1 MNSSFESLIE
11 QYPLP
16 IAEQLR
22 HWAAR
27 YASRIAVVDAK
38 GSLTYSA
45 LDAQVDELAAG
56 LSSLGLRSGEHVIV
70 QLPNDN
76 AFVTLLFALLR
87 LGVIPVLAMPSQRA
101 LDIDALIELAQP
113 VAYVIH
119 GENHAELARQMAH
132 KHACLRHV
140 LVAGETV
147 SDDFTPLFS
156 LHGERQAWPQPDVS
170 ATALL
175 LLSGGTTGTPK
186 LIPRRHADYSY
197 NFSASAELCGISQQ
211 SVYLAVLPVAHNFP
225 LACPGILGTLA
236 CGGKVVLTDS
246 ASCDEV
252 MPLIAQER
260 VTHVALVPALAQL
273 WVQAREWEDSDLS
286 SLRVIQAGA
295 PARPDAC

>member
-119 GENHAELARQMAH
+119 GENHARAGPTDGAQTRLLASCSGRW
-132 KHACLRHV
+132 R
-140 LVAGETV
+140 
-147 SDDFTPLFS
+147 DR
-156 LHGERQAWPQPDVS
+156 ERRFYA
-170 ATALL
+170 ALL
-175 LLSGGTTGTPK
+175 PS
-186 LIPRRHADYSY
+186 R
-197 NFSASAELCGISQQ
+197 
-211 SVYLAVLPVAHNFP
+211 
-225 LACPGILGTLA
+225 
-236 CGGKVVLTDS
+236 
-246 ASCDEV
+246 
-252 MPLIAQER
+252 
-260 VTHVALVPALAQL
+260 
-273 WVQAREWEDSDLS
+273 
-286 SLRVIQAGA
+286 
-295 PARPDAC
+295 

>member
-56 LSSLGLRSGEHVIV
+56 LSSTGF
-70 QLPNDN
+70 
-76 AFVTLLFALLR
+76 AFGGACNC
-87 LGVIPVLAMPSQRA
+87 AASQRQRVCYPA
-101 LDIDALIELAQP
+101 VRLVKTGRYPPCWRCPRNGRWDIDALIELAQP

-140 LVAGETV
+140 LVAGETM

-170 ATALL
+170 TTALL

-186 LIPRRHADYSY
+186 LH
-197 NFSASAELCGISQQ
+197 
-211 SVYLAVLPVAHNFP
+211 
-225 LACPGILGTLA
+225 
-236 CGGKVVLTDS
+236 
-246 ASCDEV
+246 
-252 MPLIAQER
+252 
-260 VTHVALVPALAQL
+260 PAPTCRL
-273 WVQAREWEDSDLS
+273 
-286 SLRVIQAGA
+286 
-295 PARPDAC
+295 

>member
-119 GENHAELARQMAH
+119 GEKPRRAGPTDGAQTRLLASCSGRW
-132 KHACLRHV
+132 R
-140 LVAGETV
+140 
-147 SDDFTPLFS
+147 DR
-156 LHGERQAWPQPDVS
+156 ERRFYA
-170 ATALL
+170 ALL
-175 LLSGGTTGTPK
+175 PS
-186 LIPRRHADYSY
+186 R
-197 NFSASAELCGISQQ
+197 
-211 SVYLAVLPVAHNFP
+211 
-225 LACPGILGTLA
+225 
-236 CGGKVVLTDS
+236 
-246 ASCDEV
+246 
-252 MPLIAQER
+252 
-260 VTHVALVPALAQL
+260 
-273 WVQAREWEDSDLS
+273 
-286 SLRVIQAGA
+286 
-295 PARPDAC
+295 

>member
-22 HWAAR
+22 HWTAR

-147 SDDFTPLFS
+147 SDDLRRSSPFTVSDRHGRS
-156 LHGERQAWPQPDVS
+156 LMFPPPRCCCSQAAQPARPNSSRADMPTIAITS
-170 ATALL
+170 ALL
-175 LLSGGTTGTPK
+175 LNC
-186 LIPRRHADYSY
+186 A
-197 NFSASAELCGISQQ
+197 ASANRACISP
-211 SVYLAVLPVAHNFP
+211 SSRWRITFRWPAPVFWERLPA
-225 LACPGILGTLA
+225 AEKWC
-236 CGGKVVLTDS
+236 
-246 ASCDEV
+246 
-252 MPLIAQER
+252 
-260 VTHVALVPALAQL
+260 
-273 WVQAREWEDSDLS
+273 
-286 SLRVIQAGA
+286 
-295 PARPDAC
+295 

>member
-1 MNSSFESLIE
+1 MNSSFKSLIE

-119 GENHAELARQMAH
+119 RG
-132 KHACLRHV
+132 K
-140 LVAGETV
+140 
-147 SDDFTPLFS
+147 
-156 LHGERQAWPQPDVS
+156 
-170 ATALL
+170 
-175 LLSGGTTGTPK
+175 
-186 LIPRRHADYSY
+186 PRRAGPTDGAQTRLL
-197 NFSASAELCGISQQ
+197 ASCSGRWRDRERRF
-211 SVYLAVLPVAHNFP
+211 YAVLLP
-225 LACPGILGTLA
+225 
-236 CGGKVVLTDS
+236 S
-246 ASCDEV
+246 
-252 MPLIAQER
+252 R
-260 VTHVALVPALAQL
+260 
-273 WVQAREWEDSDLS
+273 
-286 SLRVIQAGA
+286 
-295 PARPDAC
+295 

>member
-186 LIPRRHADYSY
+186 LMARSSPKV
-197 NFSASAELCGISQQ
+197 SAVRDQLRLSKNKAQSIVRIIDKPAASQEER
-211 SVYLAVLPVAHNFP
+211 SKLP
-225 LACPGILGTLA
+225 
-236 CGGKVVLTDS
+236 KVQ
-246 ASCDEV
+246 
-252 MPLIAQER
+252 PLIICATSGLER
-260 VTHVALVPALAQL
+260 
-273 WVQAREWEDSDLS
+273 
-286 SLRVIQAGA
+286 
-295 PARPDAC
+295 

>member
-1 MNSSFESLIE
+1 M
-11 QYPLP
+11 
-16 IAEQLR
+16 
-22 HWAAR
+22 
-27 YASRIAVVDAK
+27 
-38 GSLTYSA
+38 
-45 LDAQVDELAAG
+45 
-56 LSSLGLRSGEHVIV
+56 

-175 LLSGGTTGTPK
+175 CHCSQAAQPARPNSSRADMPTIAITSALL
-186 LIPRRHADYSY
+186 LNCA
-197 NFSASAELCGISQQ
+197 ASANRACISP
-211 SVYLAVLPVAHNFP
+211 SSRWRITFRWPAPVFW
-225 LACPGILGTLA
+225 GTLA

-273 WVQAREWEDSDLS
+273 WVQAGEWEDSDLS
-286 SLRVIQAGA
+286 SLRVIQAGGARLDPTLAEQVIATFDCTPCNRFSVWRKACSVLPGWTIRMPPFSTAGA
-295 PARPDAC
+295 PVVPSG

>member
-22 HWAAR
+22 HWVAR

-56 LSSLGLRSGEHVIV
+56 LSSLGLCSGEHVIV

-140 LVAGETV
+140 LVAGDTV

-156 LHGERQAWPQPDVS
+156 LHGERQAWPQPTVS

-175 LLSGGTTGTPK
+175 LLSG
-186 LIPRRHADYSY
+186 A
-197 NFSASAELCGISQQ
+197 
-211 SVYLAVLPVAHNFP
+211 
-225 LACPGILGTLA
+225 
-236 CGGKVVLTDS
+236 
-246 ASCDEV
+246 
-252 MPLIAQER
+252 AQ
-260 VTHVALVPALAQL
+260 
-273 WVQAREWEDSDLS
+273 
-286 SLRVIQAGA
+286 
-295 PARPDAC
+295 PARPNSSRADMPTIAITSALLLNCAASANRACISPSSRWRITFRGGLPRYSGNACLRRKSGADRQRQL

>member
-140 LVAGETV
+140 LVAGETM

-156 LHGERQAWPQPDVS
+156 LHGERQPDVS
-170 ATALL
+170 TTALL

-211 SVYLAVLPVAHNFP
+211 SVYLAVLPV
-225 LACPGILGTLA
+225 GITFRWPA
-236 CGGKVVLTDS
+236 PVFW
-246 ASCDEV
+246 
-252 MPLIAQER
+252 ER
-260 VTHVALVPALAQL
+260 LPAAEK
-273 WVQAREWEDSDLS
+273 W
-286 SLRVIQAGA
+286 
-295 PARPDAC
+295 C

>member
-101 LDIDALIELAQP
+101 LDIDALIERNPSLTLFTGKTTQSWP
-113 VAYVIH
+113 DRWRT
-119 GENHAELARQMAH
+119 NTP
-132 KHACLRHV
+132 ACV
-140 LVAGETV
+140 M
-147 SDDFTPLFS
+147 FWS
-156 LHGERQAWPQPDVS
+156 LERP
-170 ATALL
+170 
-175 LLSGGTTGTPK
+175 
-186 LIPRRHADYSY
+186 
-197 NFSASAELCGISQQ
+197 
-211 SVYLAVLPVAHNFP
+211 
-225 LACPGILGTLA
+225 
-236 CGGKVVLTDS
+236 
-246 ASCDEV
+246 
-252 MPLIAQER
+252 
-260 VTHVALVPALAQL
+260 
-273 WVQAREWEDSDLS
+273 
-286 SLRVIQAGA
+286 
-295 PARPDAC
+295 